1 MEIKY
6 NVQAPPKK
14 PFRGGTKSE
23 EVREIESFLT
33 SGNAKNMC
41 FEYED
46 QEQAKR
52 KMSTIASYK
61 RREKLEKVID
71 TYRVN
76 NCIYIVRVKRK

>member
-1 MEIKY
+1 
-6 NVQAPPKK
+6 
-14 PFRGGTKSE
+14 
-23 EVREIESFLT
+23 
-33 SGNAKNMC
+33 MC

-76 NCIYIVRVKRK
+76 NCIYIVRMKKK